1 MKEDDKKKRVAK
13 KATEMVKDGMRI
25 GLGTGSTVK
34 FFLYELQKL
43 KDKGMEFVCV
53 PTSHFTQLLCFEVD
67 LPVVNLNAC
76 PELDI
81 TFDGADQVD
90 NELNVIKGRGGA
102 HTREKIVSL
111 SSQKFVIMVDDT
123 KLSDKLNIPVPI
135 EILPEALKHVEREIS
150 ALGGT
155 SELRMG
161 MMKDGPVITDNGM
174 WILDANFGEIKNPS
188 ELSTKIKSI
197 AGVVEHGIF
206 TNVDVVIV
214 GTEEGTKVVEKSQL

>member
-34 FFLYELQKL
+34 FFLYELRKL
-43 KDKGMEFVCV
+43 KDEGIEFVCV

-67 LPVVNLNAC
+67 LPVVNPNAC
-76 PELDI
+76 PKLDI

-111 SSQKFVIMVDDT
+111 SSEKFVIMVDDT

-135 EILPEALKHVEREIS
+135 EILPESLKLVEREIS

-161 MMKDGPVITDNGM
+161 RMKDGPVITDNGM
-174 WILDANFGEIKNPS
+174 WILDANFGEIKNPT

-197 AGVVEHGIF
+197 VGVVEHGIF

-214 GTEEGTKVVEKSQL
+214 GTGDGTRVIEKSQL